1 MQEHE
6 LSLNHHLVIKEKLI
20 NILRDEKNFI
30 TNASNFASLIYHN
43 LNGVNW
49 AGFYF
54 ISNENLVLGPYQ
66 GKIACTRIPISDG
79 VCGSCIRTRKPIIVP
94 DVHKFPGYI
103 PCDPSA
109 NSEMV
114 LPVIYRNKIIG
125 VFDLDSSIYN
135 RFNEIE
141 AEFISSLLEILMNC
155 SSVDSI
161 ITYYEL
167 HN

>member
-1 MQEHE
+1 MKN
-6 LSLNHHLVIKEKLI
+6 LDLALNLHLVIKEKLI
-20 NILRDEKNFI
+20 NIIGNEKNFI
-30 TNASNFASLIYHN
+30 TNASNFASLIYNN
-43 LNGVNW
+43 LNGINW

-54 ISNENLVLGPYQ
+54 LSNEHLVLGPYQ
-66 GKIACTRIPISDG
+66 GKIACTRIPVSDG
-79 VCGSCIRTRKPIIVP
+79 VCGSCFRSKKAIIVP

-114 LPVIYRNKIIG
+114 LPVFYKNKIIG
-125 VFDLDSSIYN
+125 VFDIDSPIYN
-135 RFNEIE
+135 RFSDTE
-141 AEFISSLLEILMNC
+141 AEFISSLLEILINS

-167 HN
+167 NN

>member
-1 MQEHE
+1 MQELD
-6 LSLNHHLVIKEKLI
+6 LSLNHYLAIKEKLE
-20 NILRDEKNFI
+20 NILGDEKNFI
-30 TNASNFASLIYHN
+30 TNASNFASLIFHN

-54 ISNENLVLGPYQ
+54 ISNENLVLGPFQ
-66 GKIACTRIPISDG
+66 GKIACTRIPISEG
-79 VCGSCIRTRKPIIVP
+79 VCGSCVKAKKAVIVP

-114 LPVIYRNKIIG
+114 IPVIYKNKIIG
-125 VFDLDSSIYN
+125 VFDIDSPIYN
-135 RFNEIE
+135 RFNEME
-141 AEFISSLLEILMNC
+141 AEFISSLLEILMKS